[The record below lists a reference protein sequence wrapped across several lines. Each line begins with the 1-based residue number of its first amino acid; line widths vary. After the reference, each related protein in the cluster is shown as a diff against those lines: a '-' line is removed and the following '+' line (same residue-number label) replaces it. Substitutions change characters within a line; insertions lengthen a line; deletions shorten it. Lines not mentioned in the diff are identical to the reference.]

1 MRLNTIKGIVQN
13 YFERCFDFYPDS
25 VGYIDVSDKWM
36 LVTLCWRQFLGV
48 IERISILVTIFW
60 ILVFDDNTV
69 TNTSNLSS
77 IHFVSNIR
85 HQYRCSQLKVII
97 MKKTNLHDDDFD
109 SVSVRLIYDFS
120 NRIWSIVFQ
129 MHRDKLCIKNN
140 FSFHHQWK
148 PY

>member
-85 HQYRCSQLKVII
+85 HQYRCSRLCHIWRPLYIEISEWVYSNS
-97 MKKTNLHDDDFD
+97 MLRR
-109 SVSVRLIYDFS
+109 RLICY
-120 NRIWSIVFQ
+120 RCSINHYFETI
-129 MHRDKLCIKNN
+129 L
-140 FSFHHQWK
+140 
-148 PY
+148 